1 MVFTRGWLA
10 RKTPDRLLSGHAMDS
25 RKRRPTM
32 VRVVPMCELCRRV
45 RDEGA
50 STWGTN
56 SWVDFPSY
64 LARHVVPPSQVRFS
78 RDYCSECRLS
88 YDILKTYGEQ

>member
-1 MVFTRGWLA
+1 
-10 RKTPDRLLSGHAMDS
+10 
-25 RKRRPTM
+25 M

-45 RDEGA
+45 RDDGSTCMGA
-50 STWGTN
+50 N

-64 LARHVVPPSQVRFS
+64 LARHVVSPSLVRFS
-78 RDYCSECRLS
+78 RNYCSECRLS

>member
-1 MVFTRGWLA
+1 
-10 RKTPDRLLSGHAMDS
+10 
-25 RKRRPTM
+25 M

-50 STWGTN
+50 SPWGTT

-64 LARHVVPPSQVRFS
+64 LARHVVPPSLVRFS

-88 YDILKTYGEQ
+88 YDILKTYGGQ